1 MEIRVKPIGS
11 ERVVAETW
19 NATIAKKKLTEFIF
33 ADFLNKGNTVG
44 DLLGSVGQGTQ
55 GSGQGYQ
62 PPTQQVNS
70 GQQGTQVSQN
80 L

>member
-33 ADFLNKGNTVG
+33 ADFLNKGKYSDELQGIKNTTENI
-44 DLLGSVGQGTQ
+44 S
-55 GSGQGYQ
+55 
-62 PPTQQVNS
+62 PKP
-70 GQQGTQVSQN
+70 
-80 L
+80 